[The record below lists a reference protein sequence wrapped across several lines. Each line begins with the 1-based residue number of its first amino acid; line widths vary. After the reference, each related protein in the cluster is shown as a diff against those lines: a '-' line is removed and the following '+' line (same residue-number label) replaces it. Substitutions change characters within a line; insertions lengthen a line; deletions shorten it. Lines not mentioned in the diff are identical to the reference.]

1 MSVMLHS
8 IFLHLRKI
16 RRMSGV
22 RDGKMRV
29 VQLEWVFNWLA
40 FFTARLGCHVL
51 ITYKLIRDAHKFE
64 RGVAL
69 PLALTGMAGMN
80 LLNFFLGRDLLKAY
94 RREQAQETH
103 HTTQTQS
110 ERETYQGLKASD
122 IQPAMTPV
130 LPVRR

>member
-1 MSVMLHS
+1 
-8 IFLHLRKI
+8 
-16 RRMSGV
+16 MSGV
-22 RDGKMRV
+22 RDEKMRV

-94 RREQAQETH
+94 RREQAQFLLKPGPILEA
-103 HTTQTQS
+103 S
-110 ERETYQGLKASD
+110 EGA
-122 IQPAMTPV
+122 
-130 LPVRR
+130 